1 MKLAAE
7 TWGTF
12 STCPARSVS
21 SIVFGHVENV
31 PHDDSNPSDHT
42 GRTMQTLIEAQEIQK
57 VVATLGRQIATEYQ
71 GQPLTVLGVLTGSI
85 VFLADLIRT
94 IDLPLRVGLI
104 QASSYRGATT
114 QPSEL
119 RINDSLVPDIRDRS
133 VLLVDDI
140 FDTGNTLASLI
151 DTIRHSSPRSIH
163 SAVLLWKAGKA
174 KVSIQPDYHCFQI
187 PDRFVVGYGLD
198 YNDDYR
204 HLPFIAALEPKDL

>member
-1 MKLAAE
+1 MRLA
-7 TWGTF
+7 
-12 STCPARSVS
+12 
-21 SIVFGHVENV
+21 VENEL
-31 PHDDSNPSDHT
+31 DDASNHSHHT
-42 GRTMQTLIEAQEIQK
+42 EHTMQKLIEASEIQK
-57 VVATLGRQIATEYQ
+57 VVATLGHRIATEYRDE
-71 GQPLTVLGVLTGSI
+71 PLTVLGVLTGSI

-114 QPSEL
+114 QPLEL

-140 FDTGNTLASLI
+140 FDTGHTMAALLE
-151 DTIRHSSPRSIH
+151 TIRRSSPRSVR
-163 SAVLLWKAGKA
+163 SAVLLWKSGKA
-174 KVSIQPDYHCFQI
+174 KVAIQPDYHCFKI

>member
-1 MKLAAE
+1 
-7 TWGTF
+7 
-12 STCPARSVS
+12 
-21 SIVFGHVENV
+21 
-31 PHDDSNPSDHT
+31 
-42 GRTMQTLIEAQEIQK
+42 MQTLIEAREIQK
-57 VVATLGRQIATEYQ
+57 VVANLGHQIATEYRD
-71 GQPLTVLGVLTGSI
+71 QPLTVLGVLTGSI

-114 QPSEL
+114 RPLEL

-151 DTIRHSSPRSIH
+151 DIIRHNSPRSIR
-163 SAVLLWKAGKA
+163 SAVLLWKTGKA
-174 KVSIQPDYHCFQI
+174 TVTIQPDYHCFQI

-198 YNDDYR
+198 YNDDHR
-204 HLPFIAALEPKDL
+204 HLPYIAALEPRDL

>member
-1 MKLAAE
+1 
-7 TWGTF
+7 
-12 STCPARSVS
+12 
-21 SIVFGHVENV
+21 
-31 PHDDSNPSDHT
+31 
-42 GRTMQTLIEAQEIQK
+42 MQTLIEATEIQK
-57 VVATLGRQIATEYQ
+57 VVATLGRRIADEYQ
-71 GQPLTVLGVLTGSI
+71 GEPLTVLGVLTGSI

-114 QPSEL
+114 QPLEL
-119 RINDSLVPDIRDRS
+119 RINDSLVPDIRDRA

-151 DTIRHSSPRSIH
+151 ETIRRSSPRSVR
-163 SAVLLWKAGKA
+163 SAVLLWKTGKA
-174 KVSIQPDYHCFQI
+174 KVAIQPDYHCFQI

>member
-1 MKLAAE
+1 
-7 TWGTF
+7 
-12 STCPARSVS
+12 
-21 SIVFGHVENV
+21 
-31 PHDDSNPSDHT
+31 
-42 GRTMQTLIEAQEIQK
+42 MQTMIEAAEIQK
-57 VVATLGRQIATEYQ
+57 VVATLGHRIAAEYQ
-71 GQPLTVLGVLTGSI
+71 DEPLTVLGVLTGSI

-114 QPSEL
+114 LPLEL

-140 FDTGNTLASLI
+140 FDTGNTLNSLI
-151 DTIRHSSPRSIH
+151 ETVRRSSPRSVR
-163 SAVLLWKAGKA
+163 SAVLLWKTGKA
-174 KVSIQPDYHCFQI
+174 QVSIQPDYHCFQI

-204 HLPFIAALEPKDL
+204 HLPFISALEPQDL

>member
-1 MKLAAE
+1 
-7 TWGTF
+7 
-12 STCPARSVS
+12 
-21 SIVFGHVENV
+21 
-31 PHDDSNPSDHT
+31 
-42 GRTMQTLIEAQEIQK
+42 MQTLIEAAEIQK
-57 VVATLGRQIATEYQ
+57 VVATLGRRIAAEYQ
-71 GQPLTVLGVLTGSI
+71 NEPLTVLGVLTGSI

-114 QPSEL
+114 QPLEL

-140 FDTGNTLASLI
+140 FDTGQTMNALI
-151 DTIRHSSPRSIH
+151 ETIRGSAPRSIR
-163 SAVLLWKAGKA
+163 SAVLLWKMGKA
-174 KVSIQPDYHCFQI
+174 KVAIQPDYHCFQI

>member
-1 MKLAAE
+1 
-7 TWGTF
+7 
-12 STCPARSVS
+12 
-21 SIVFGHVENV
+21 
-31 PHDDSNPSDHT
+31 
-42 GRTMQTLIEAQEIQK
+42 MQTLIEAAEIQN
-57 VVATLGRQIATEYQ
+57 VVATLGRRIASEYHDE
-71 GQPLTVLGVLTGSI
+71 PLTVLGVLTGSI

-114 QPSEL
+114 QPLEL

-140 FDTGNTLASLI
+140 FDTGHTMNALI
-151 DTIRHSSPRSIH
+151 ETIRGSAPRSIH
-163 SAVLLWKAGKA
+163 SAVLLWKTGKA
-174 KVSIQPDYHCFQI
+174 KVAIQPDYHCFQI

>member
-1 MKLAAE
+1 
-7 TWGTF
+7 
-12 STCPARSVS
+12 
-21 SIVFGHVENV
+21 
-31 PHDDSNPSDHT
+31 
-42 GRTMQTLIEAQEIQK
+42 MQKLIEADQIQK
-57 VVATLGRQIATEYQ
+57 VVAELGKRIATEYQ
-71 GQPLTVLGVLTGSI
+71 GEPLTVLGVLTGSI

-114 QPSEL
+114 LPLEL

-140 FDTGNTLASLI
+140 FDTGHTMAALL
-151 DTIRHSSPRSIH
+151 DTIRRSSPRSVR
-163 SAVLLWKAGKA
+163 SAVLLWKTGKA
-174 KVSIQPDYHCFQI
+174 QVSIQPDYHCFPI